1 MKRIAPTGWWFLVVA
16 DGLAILFLSLSSGRR
31 GRLTASLG
39 MAGLLCL
46 VLSCSSGNA
55 SNGGGGG
62 GGGGGGPTP
71 TSVTL
76 STSAVKAQSGANVTL
91 TAKVTSAH
99 PLSGDIDF
107 VDSGNGFGLAGVGV
121 VNGQATV
128 QLNNLSVGT
137 HVIVAQYTGDPN
149 NLPSKTNGSINQ
161 VITGTA
167 QIGVQGATSTLGHAA
182 SVNVTIQ

>member
-1 MKRIAPTGWWFLVVA
+1 
-16 DGLAILFLSLSSGRR
+16 
-31 GRLTASLG
+31 
-39 MAGLLCL
+39 
-46 VLSCSSGNA
+46 
-55 SNGGGGG
+55 
-62 GGGGGGPTP
+62 
-71 TSVTL
+71 VTL
-76 STSAVKAQSGANVTL
+76 STFGREGPVRRQRHFDC
-91 TAKVTSAH
+91 KVTSAH

-167 QIGVQGATSTLGHAA
+167 QIGVQGATSTLGHARPL
-182 SVNVTIQ
+182 T